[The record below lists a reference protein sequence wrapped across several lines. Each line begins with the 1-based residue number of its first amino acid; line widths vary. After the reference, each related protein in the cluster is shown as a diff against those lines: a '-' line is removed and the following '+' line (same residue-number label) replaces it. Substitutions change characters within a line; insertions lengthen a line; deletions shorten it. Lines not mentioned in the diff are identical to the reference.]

1 MDTRL
6 RALAVVVGLSLM
18 SVPVLA
24 ASPQVQAAVKAIQ
37 TVGTDAQ
44 RLKTYCE
51 LVNIEEENAEKAVP
65 SVQVRMD
72 KLLDELGADF
82 KAAWAIAQTIDPAS
96 EDGKVLLA
104 ALDQLSDK
112 CSD

>member
-1 MDTRL
+1 M
-6 RALAVVVGLSLM
+6 RAIAVPIALSLM
-18 SVPVLA
+18 TVPTLA
-24 ASPQVQAAVKAIQ
+24 ASPQVQAAVEAIQ
-37 TVGTDAQ
+37 TVGTDAS

-51 LVNIEEENAEKAVP
+51 LANIEEENAEKAAP
-65 SVQVRMD
+65 SLKVRMD

-82 KAAWAIAQTIDPAS
+82 KTAWATAETIDPAS

-104 ALDQLSDK
+104 ALDRLSDR